1 MLAMRRTDAGQPGSD
16 IAPALPFKLQKE
28 EEEEEAEVV
37 RRGVRGKKPQ
47 CLVKACS
54 LTQSLSLSASQGAR

>member
-1 MLAMRRTDAGQPGSD
+1 MRRSDAGQPGSD

-28 EEEEEAEVV
+28 EEEEEEAEVV
-37 RRGVRGKKPQ
+37 RRGVRGKKKPQ